1 MLRIPEIQW
10 GTLNIS
16 NAVIVGLPPFFTGR
30 IDIATWYSQKTAHP
44 VNGFLGPNAF
54 KAFRVEIV
62 YADSAVYFEKGAES
76 DIHDMDIVG
85 LTLRPLN
92 DGKYQVIG
100 VVKREGIPVIDG
112 IESGDILLQIDDL
125 TTTGATM
132 GTVVDALRG
141 KPGEIYVLKLER
153 DGKPFTVEATVER
166 IL

>member
-1 MLRIPEIQW
+1 
-10 GTLNIS
+10 
-16 NAVIVGLPPFFTGR
+16 
-30 IDIATWYSQKTAHP
+30 
-44 VNGFLGPNAF
+44 
-54 KAFRVEIV
+54 
-62 YADSAVYFEKGAES
+62 
-76 DIHDMDIVG
+76 MDIVG